1 MSFYAVAQG
10 RHTGVFSTWDAC
22 RASVTRFKNA
32 VYKKF
37 ESHKDASNF
46 VDRNGVVEPLV
57 SPPVL
62 PSTDVEDAD
71 DTDYYVYTDG
81 ACTCNGRE
89 GAQSGIG
96 VFFGEDDP
104 RNVCRRIGGKQ
115 TNNTA
120 ELSAVLEAYR
130 LIKDDVATGKR
141 VVIVSDSEYVL
152 RCVTTFGAR
161 CAREGWVKK
170 IPNRALVRA
179 AYETFVDTGV
189 RFMHVRAHTG
199 RTDAH
204 SIGNARA
211 DRLAV
216 ASLSADEYQSTAR
229 TPPTLFK
236 YGNDF
241 CDTTPPCP
249 QKSPRKDSKKTL
261 PPGKNVRR
269 NLMDVY
275 GDIIISPKKISS

>member
-10 RHTGVFSTWDAC
+10 RRTGVFSTWDAC
-22 RASVTRFKNA
+22 RASVTGFKNA

-37 ESHKDASNF
+37 ESHEDASNF
-46 VDRNGVVEPLV
+46 VDRNGVVEPLI
-57 SPPVL
+57 L
-62 PSTDVEDAD
+62 PSASTDAD
-71 DTDYYVYTDG
+71 YADATDYYVYTDG

-89 GAQSGIG
+89 GAKSGIG

-104 RNVCRRIGGKQ
+104 RNVSRRIGGKQ

-130 LIKDDVATGKR
+130 SIKDDVATGKR

-170 IPNRALVRA
+170 MPNRALVRA
-179 AYETFVDTGV
+179 AYEAFVDTGV

-199 RTDAH
+199 RTDEH
-204 SIGNARA
+204 SIGNAHA

-216 ASLSADEYQSTAR
+216 ASLSTDEYQSTAR

-236 YGNDF
+236 CANDF
-241 CDTTPPCP
+241 CDTAPPCP
-249 QKSPRKDSKKTL
+249 QKSPRKDSRNTR

-275 GDIIISPKKISS
+275 GDIIMSPKISS

>member
-1 MSFYAVAQG
+1 MSFYAVAHG
-10 RHTGVFSTWDAC
+10 RRTGVFSTWDAC
-22 RASVTRFKNA
+22 RASVAGFKNA
-32 VYKKF
+32 VFKKF
-37 ESHKDASNF
+37 ESHEDASNF
-46 VDRNGVVEPLV
+46 VGSNGVAEP
-57 SPPVL
+57 STL
-62 PSTDVEDAD
+62 PSTDDAD
-71 DTDYYVYTDG
+71 ATDYYVYTDG

-89 GAQSGIG
+89 GAKSGIG

-104 RNVCRRIGGKQ
+104 RNVSLRIGGKQ

-170 IPNRALVRA
+170 MPNRALVRA
-179 AYETFVDTGV
+179 AYEAFVDTGV

-199 RTDAH
+199 RTDEH
-204 SIGNARA
+204 SIGNAHA

-236 YGNDF
+236 CANDF
-241 CDTTPPCP
+241 GDTTPPCP
-249 QKSPRKDSKKTL
+249 QKSPRKHAANTRT
-261 PPGKNVRR
+261 PGVCTQNVRR

-275 GDIIISPKKISS
+275 GDIIMRPTPPKNQ